1 MLRRSIIFIP
11 PIVGAGLAA
20 ATVNSDQFNSQPLF
34 FATALPIRLARDISF
49 AATTF
54 ADYQWSL
61 SLKELHQNPSL
72 REDIKKQ
79 CHQRGAHRLVKL
91 CFSNGGIYIKLGQ
104 HIGMLDHLLPDEYV
118 LTARKHML
126 DKCPVSAIEDV
137 VKTIED
143 DLGKPMEELFTFF
156 DETPLA
162 SASLAQV
169 HRAIDP
175 NGRPLAVKIQH
186 RGLKETSQ
194 IDLATIDALA
204 TVVRWLEPAA
214 DYRWLVEEAEENL
227 PKELDFKNEAANA
240 QRCARLVKSD
250 SRLRG
255 KVVVPQIDEERTS
268 SRVLTMEYID
278 GVKITDIQGLAKMGA
293 SPSEA
298 ARLLSLTFAAMVFKW
313 GDVHAD
319 PHAANVFVRKT
330 PSPDDDD
337 AEDQG
342 RRRRIK
348 RWVSS
353 LFYNNNK
360 SPKYQ
365 LVLLDHG
372 LYRQLD
378 DKMRIQYASL
388 WRSLVFGDKAGIIKA
403 AQALDAGD
411 TVPMFVSMLTQRP
424 WDEITAPGKTA
435 SERLKMNRTVAEKE
449 RIQTYASQF
458 AMEITDLLRRIP
470 RPLLLLLKT
479 NDCLRAVDVELG
491 TPVNNVVITARECT
505 AACARE
511 RALRHPDIVSRAIIA
526 KETVHLE
533 VRMALLQVMSTIAGW
548 FGLSSS

>member
-1 MLRRSIIFIP
+1 MIRRSIIFIP

-34 FATALPIRLARDISF
+34 FATALPTRLARDISF
-49 AATTF
+49 AAVTF

-61 SLKELHQNPSL
+61 SSKELHQNPSL
-72 REDIKKQ
+72 REEIKKQ
-79 CHQRGAHRLVKL
+79 CHQRGADRLVNL

-137 VKTIED
+137 VKIIED
-143 DLGKPMEELFTFF
+143 DLGKPMDELFTFF
-156 DETPLA
+156 DEIPLA

-175 NGRPLAVKIQH
+175 NGRHLAVKVQH
-186 RGLKETSQ
+186 RGLRETSQ
-194 IDLATIDALA
+194 VDLATIDALA

-214 DYRWLVEEAEENL
+214 DYRWLVEEADANL
-227 PKELDFKNEAANA
+227 PKELDFQNEAANA
-240 QRCARLVKSD
+240 QRCAALIQSD
-250 SRLRG
+250 FRLRG
-255 KVVVPQIDEERTS
+255 RVVVPQIDEERTS
-268 SRVLTMEYID
+268 SRVLSMEYID
-278 GVKITDIQGLAKMGA
+278 GVGITDVQGLSRMGA
-293 SPSEA
+293 NPSEA

-319 PHAANVFVRKT
+319 PHPANVFVRKT
-330 PSPDDDD
+330 PSPGDG
-337 AEDQG
+337 EEGYG
-342 RRRRIK
+342 RRRRIRK
-348 RWVSS
+348 WMSS

-378 DKMRIQYASL
+378 DKMRIQYAYL
-388 WRSLVFGDKAGIIKA
+388 WRSLVFGDTAGIIKA

-435 SERLKMNRTVAEKE
+435 SERLKMKRTVAEKE

-491 TPVNNVVITARECT
+491 MPVNHVIITARECT

-511 RALRHPDIVSRAIIA
+511 RAAGHPGLVSRAIIA
-526 KETVHLE
+526 KEAVHLE
-533 VRMALLQVMSTIAGW
+533 VRMAVLQGMSTIAGC